1 MTQAAATT
9 ARERAI
15 EASPAIRERLVEKPA
30 ATRRNGGLR
39 RFVLIVVIPAIAV
52 AGALYWWL
60 STGRYVSTDNA
71 FVGADKTM
79 VTPYVTGPIVAIHVK
94 EGQAVKVGDP
104 LFDIDPAPY
113 ETALALAR
121 GRLEAAKVEFANL
134 KAQYVSNIDQIR
146 MGEDSVRLHQADF
159 DRKHKL
165 LATSSGTQA
174 NEDTSEMA
182 LVQAQ
187 QILEFSRSLQDS
199 VQIKLGGGPD
209 RPIETFPDYIQAK
222 AAVDDAE
229 RNLGYTHITARLA
242 GIATQVP
249 QIEIGR
255 VAPAGQPVFAIVA
268 NQGLWVDANPKES
281 DLTYV
286 TEGLPASVTIDA
298 FPDREWRG
306 TICSIAPGTGAQ
318 FAILP
323 PQNASGNW
331 VKVVQ
336 RVPLRF
342 CFAPDE
348 DTVGLRAGMS
358 AIISIDTR
366 RQRNLKSLIGD
377 VLGAF
382 AAPKKP

>member
-1 MTQAAATT
+1 MNV
-9 ARERAI
+9 
-15 EASPAIRERLVEKPA
+15 SVEKPA

-79 VTPYVTGPIVAIHVK
+79 VTPYVTGPIIAIHVK
-94 EGQAVKVGDP
+94 EGQAVKIGDP

-134 KAQYVSNIDQIR
+134 KAQYASNIDQIR
-146 MGEDSVRLHQADF
+146 MGEDSVA
-159 DRKHKL
+159 
-165 LATSSGTQA
+165 AASGRFRP
-174 NEDTSEMA
+174 
-182 LVQAQ
+182 QAQ
-187 QILEFSRSLQDS
+187 AAGDVFGHAGQRGHFGDGPRPGAANSRVLAQPAG
-199 VQIKLGGGPD
+199 VGEIKLGGGPD
-209 RPIETFPDYIQAK
+209 KSIETFPDYMQAK

-298 FPDREWRG
+298 FPDRDWRG

-358 AIISIDTR
+358 AIISIDTG
-366 RQRNLKSLIGD
+366 RQRSLKSLFSDIW
-377 VLGAF
+377 GAF